1 MLYPQKTKR
10 NGFTLIEL
18 LVVIAIISLLVSI
31 LIPSLQKARELAK
44 TTVCLTNLRQAG
56 IVFQY
61 YFDMSN
67 EYIPPAS
74 WWPQPT
80 DVDTRIWPWHLLD
93 AELVAEGTGV
103 NVGYPEVIG
112 LNPGTYPAGI
122 WRCPSGEASP
132 KWWMNQTH

>member
-1 MLYPQKTKR
+1 
-10 NGFTLIEL
+10 
-18 LVVIAIISLLVSI
+18 
-31 LIPSLQKARELAK
+31 LQKARELAK

-61 YFDMSN
+61 YFDMSMSIFLRRRGGLN
-67 EYIPPAS
+67 LRMWIRGFGLAS
-74 WWPQPT
+74 
-80 DVDTRIWPWHLLD
+80 LD

-122 WRCPSGEASP
+122 WRCPSARRLPSGG
-132 KWWMNQTH
+132 